1 MLPRPPAGFQSFKK
15 RPTSFIQARGRSQD
29 KLRAAMSDAS
39 KFDREFVRGALT
51 LAARPEVNHLLYI
64 ADTPIPPEDLR
75 GRKARRKLVYAVTT
89 ARLAEHLSGPHTR
102 ALVIPAYDY
111 SRVERVKVALVSA
124 LTQGAF
130 KEGDLVLCITGK
142 VGRPVD
148 TMMQMRIGG
157 SLEDRLA
164 IEGVKLGDE
173 FNSQVVDALIQL
185 ALQIGQEGFE
195 GHPIG
200 TILTIGDHNDV
211 MEKSRQMTINPFQ
224 GLSEAE
230 RNVLDPKIREAIKN
244 FSVLDGA
251 FVIREDG
258 VVLAA
263 GRYLTATD
271 EAVKIPLGLGA
282 RHAAAAGITSSTNSI
297 ALAVSQTS
305 GAVRLFKGGNIVLEL
320 HQTARRTG

>member
-1 MLPRPPAGFQSFKK
+1 MTESSR
-15 RPTSFIQARGRSQD
+15 
-29 KLRAAMSDAS
+29 
-39 KFDREFVRGALT
+39 FDREFLRSALS
-51 LAARPEVNHLLYI
+51 LAARNDVDHFLYI
-64 ADTPIPPEDLR
+64 CDVPIAPEDLR
-75 GRKARRKLVYAVTT
+75 GRPARKKLIYAVTLDKLAHEYT
-89 ARLAEHLSGPHTR
+89 ARKLR

-111 SRVERVKVALVSA
+111 SRTERVKVALVSA
-124 LTQGAF
+124 LSQGAF
-130 KEGDLVLCITGK
+130 KEGDLVLCMTGK
-142 VGRPVD
+142 VGRPPD
-148 TMMQMRIGG
+148 TLMQMRIGG
-157 SLEDRLA
+157 SLDDRVA
-164 IEGVKLGDE
+164 IEGVKLGEE

-200 TILTIGDHNDV
+200 TIITIGDHTSV
-211 MEKSRQMTINPFQ
+211 LEKSRQLTINPFQ

-263 GRYLTATD
+263 GRYLSAGD
-271 EAVKIPLGLGA
+271 ENLKIPLGLGA
-282 RHAAAAGITSSTNSI
+282 RHAAAAGITSTTHCIS
-297 ALAVSQTS
+297 LVVSQTS

-320 HQTARRTG
+320 HQTARRT

>member
-1 MLPRPPAGFQSFKK
+1 
-15 RPTSFIQARGRSQD
+15 
-29 KLRAAMSDAS
+29 MSETS
-39 KFDREFVRGALT
+39 KFDREFLRAALS
-51 LAARPEVNHLLYI
+51 LAGKGDVDHFLYI
-64 ADTPIPPEDLR
+64 SDVLIAPEDLR
-75 GRKARRKLVYAVTT
+75 RQLAKRKLVYAVTT
-89 ARLAEHLSGPHTR
+89 PRLAQELLANKQR

-111 SRVERVKVALVSA
+111 SRTERVKVALVSA
-124 LTQGAF
+124 LSQGAF
-130 KEGDLVLCITGK
+130 AEGNLVLCMTGK
-142 VGRPVD
+142 LGRPPD
-148 TMMQMRIGG
+148 TLMQMRIGG
-157 SLEDRLA
+157 SLDDRLA

-200 TILTIGDHNDV
+200 TIITIGDHTSV

-224 GLSEAE
+224 GISESE

-244 FSVLDGA
+244 FSVLDGS

-263 GRYLTATD
+263 GRYLSASD

-282 RHAAAAGITSSTNSI
+282 RHAAAASITSTTKSI
-297 ALAVSQTS
+297 ALVVSQTS
-305 GAVRLFKGGNIVLEL
+305 GAVRLFKNGNIVLEL
-320 HQTARRTG
+320 HQTARRT

>member
-1 MLPRPPAGFQSFKK
+1 
-15 RPTSFIQARGRSQD
+15 
-29 KLRAAMSDAS
+29 MSDNS
-39 KFDREFVRGALT
+39 KFDREFLKTALG
-51 LAARPEVNHLLYI
+51 LAGKSEVDHLLYI
-64 ADTPIPPEDLR
+64 CDTPIAPADLR
-75 GRKARRKLVYAVTT
+75 GRPCRRKLIYAVTT
-89 ARLAEHLSGPHTR
+89 DILVRELLRAKYR

-124 LTQGAF
+124 LSQGAF
-130 KEGDLVLCITGK
+130 KEGELVLCVTGK

-148 TMMQMRIGG
+148 TLMHMRIGG
-157 SLEDRLA
+157 SLDDRVA
-164 IEGVKLGDE
+164 IEGVKLGEE

-200 TILTIGDHNDV
+200 TIITIGDHTDV
-211 MEKSRQMTINPFQ
+211 LEKSRQMTINPFQ
-224 GLSEAE
+224 GLSESE

-263 GRYLTATD
+263 GRYLSASN
-271 EAVKIPLGLGA
+271 EKVKIPLGLGA
-282 RHAAAAGITSSTNSI
+282 RHAAAASITAETKSI
-297 ALAVSQTS
+297 ALVVSQTS
-305 GAVRLFKGGNIVLEL
+305 GAVRLFKDGNIVLEL
-320 HQTARRTG
+320 HQTARRT

>member
-1 MLPRPPAGFQSFKK
+1 
-15 RPTSFIQARGRSQD
+15 
-29 KLRAAMSDAS
+29 MSDTS
-39 KFDREFVRGALT
+39 KFDREFLRAALS
-51 LAARPEVNHLLYI
+51 LAGKGDVDHFLYI
-64 ADTPIPPEDLR
+64 SDVPIAAEDLR
-75 GRKARRKLVYAVTT
+75 RSQARRKLVYAVTSDKLAQELH
-89 ARLAEHLSGPHTR
+89 ARKQR

-111 SRVERVKVALVSA
+111 SRTERVKVALVSA
-124 LTQGAF
+124 LSQGAF
-130 KEGDLVLCITGK
+130 KEGELVLSMTGR
-142 VGRPVD
+142 VGRPPD
-148 TMMQMRIGG
+148 TLLHMRIGG
-157 SLEDRLA
+157 SLDDRLA

-173 FNSQVVDALIQL
+173 FNSQVVDALIQI

-200 TILTIGDHNDV
+200 TLLTIGDHTSV
-211 MEKSRQMTINPFQ
+211 LEKSRQLTINPFQ

-263 GRYLTATD
+263 GRYLSASD
-271 EAVKIPLGLGA
+271 EEVKIPLGLGA
-282 RHAAAAGITSSTNSI
+282 RHAAAAGITSTTKCI
-297 ALAVSQTS
+297 ALVVSQTS

-320 HQTARRTG
+320 HQTARRT

>member
-1 MLPRPPAGFQSFKK
+1 VSEAN
-15 RPTSFIQARGRSQD
+15 
-29 KLRAAMSDAS
+29 
-39 KFDREFVRGALT
+39 KFDREFLRSALA
-51 LAARPEVNHLLYI
+51 LAGKSDVDHMLFISDA
-64 ADTPIPPEDLR
+64 PIDSNDLR
-75 GRKARRKLVYAVTT
+75 GRPVRRKLIYAVTDEKI
-89 ARLAEHLSGPHTR
+89 AAELIAKKNR

-124 LTQGAF
+124 LSQGAF
-130 KEGDLVLCITGK
+130 KEGDLVLCMTGK
-142 VGRPVD
+142 VGKPVD
-148 TMMQMRIGG
+148 TLMRMKIGG
-157 SLEDRLA
+157 TLEDRVAL
-164 IEGVKLGDE
+164 EGVKLGDN

-200 TILTIGDHNDV
+200 TIMAIGDHTNV
-211 MEKSRQMTINPFQ
+211 LEKSRQITINPFQ

-230 RNVLDPKIREAIKN
+230 RNVLDPKIRDAVKN

-263 GRYLTATD
+263 GRYLAASD
-271 EAVKIPLGLGA
+271 EAVRVPLGLGA
-282 RHAAAAGITSSTNSI
+282 RHAAAAAITSGTQCI

-305 GAVRLFKGGNIVLEL
+305 GAVRLFKGGQILLEL

>member
-1 MLPRPPAGFQSFKK
+1 
-15 RPTSFIQARGRSQD
+15 
-29 KLRAAMSDAS
+29 
-39 KFDREFVRGALT
+39 
-51 LAARPEVNHLLYI
+51 
-64 ADTPIPPEDLR
+64 
-75 GRKARRKLVYAVTT
+75 
-89 ARLAEHLSGPHTR
+89 
-102 ALVIPAYDY
+102 
-111 SRVERVKVALVSA
+111 
-124 LTQGAF
+124 
-130 KEGDLVLCITGK
+130 
-142 VGRPVD
+142 
-148 TMMQMRIGG
+148 MRIGG

-164 IEGVKLGDE
+164 MEGVKLGDE

-200 TILTIGDHNDV
+200 TIITIGDHNTV
-211 MEKSRQMTINPFQ
+211 LEKSRQMTINPFQ
-224 GLSEAE
+224 GISEAE

-263 GRYLTATD
+263 GRYLSAAD

-282 RHAAAAGITSSTNSI
+282 RHAAAAGITSTTKCV
-297 ALAVSQTS
+297 ALVVSQTS

-320 HQTARRTG
+320 HQTARRT

>member
-1 MLPRPPAGFQSFKK
+1 
-15 RPTSFIQARGRSQD
+15 
-29 KLRAAMSDAS
+29 MSDTS
-39 KFDREFVRGALT
+39 KFDREFLRAALS
-51 LAARPEVNHLLYI
+51 LAGKGDVDHFLYI
-64 ADTPIPPEDLR
+64 SDTPIAPEDLR
-75 GRKARRKLVYAVTT
+75 RSQARRKLVYAVTSDKLAQELQ
-89 ARLAEHLSGPHTR
+89 ARKVR

-111 SRVERVKVALVSA
+111 SRTERVKVALVSA
-124 LTQGAF
+124 LSQGAF
-130 KEGDLVLCITGK
+130 KEGDLVLAMTGR
-142 VGRPVD
+142 VGRAPD
-148 TMMQMRIGG
+148 TLMQMRIGG
-157 SLEDRLA
+157 SLDDRLA

-200 TILTIGDHNDV
+200 TIITIGDHTSV
-211 MEKSRQMTINPFQ
+211 LEKSRQMTINPFQ

-263 GRYLTATD
+263 GRYLSASD
-271 EAVKIPLGLGA
+271 EGVKIPLGLGA
-282 RHAAAAGITSSTNSI
+282 RHAAAAGITSTTKSI
-297 ALAVSQTS
+297 ALVVSQTS

-320 HQTARRTG
+320 HQTARRT

>member
-1 MLPRPPAGFQSFKK
+1 
-15 RPTSFIQARGRSQD
+15 
-29 KLRAAMSDAS
+29 MSDTS
-39 KFDREFVRGALT
+39 KFDREFLRAALS
-51 LAARPEVNHLLYI
+51 LAGKGDVDHFLYI
-64 ADTPIPPEDLR
+64 SDVPIAVEDLR
-75 GRKARRKLVYAVTT
+75 RSQARRKLVYAVTSDKLAQELH
-89 ARLAEHLSGPHTR
+89 ARKQR

-111 SRVERVKVALVSA
+111 SRTERVKVALVSA
-124 LTQGAF
+124 LSQGAF
-130 KEGDLVLCITGK
+130 KEGELVLAMTGR
-142 VGRPVD
+142 VGRPPD
-148 TMMQMRIGG
+148 TLMHMRIGG
-157 SLEDRLA
+157 SLDDRLA

-173 FNSQVVDALIQL
+173 FNSQVVDALIQI

-200 TILTIGDHNDV
+200 TLITIGDHTSV
-211 MEKSRQMTINPFQ
+211 LEKSRQLTINPFQ

-263 GRYLTATD
+263 GRYLSSSD
-271 EAVKIPLGLGA
+271 EEVKIPLGLGA
-282 RHAAAAGITSSTNSI
+282 RHAAAAGITSTTKCI
-297 ALAVSQTS
+297 ALVVSQTS

-320 HQTARRTG
+320 HQTARRT